1 MGCDIMDEKILYGA
15 VLVAAGALLA
25 LAMLSFLA
33 PPAAAQNQ
41 GAGQAGGAVLSGS
54 PPAECG
60 DINDPSNLQH
70 LSHHPDRFQECYKYV
85 DPVKFRQAV
94 GQDLSNFQR

>member
-1 MGCDIMDEKILYGA
+1 MDEKILYGA
-15 VLVAAGALLA
+15 VLVAAGALLS
-25 LAMLSFLA
+25 LAFLSFLA

-41 GAGQAGGAVLSGS
+41 GAGQPGPAIALGS
-54 PPAECG
+54 PPPECG

-85 DPVKFRQAV
+85 NPVKFKQAV

>member
-1 MGCDIMDEKILYGA
+1 MDDKIVFGA
-15 VLVAAGALLA
+15 VLVAAGALLSFA
-25 LAMLSFLA
+25 LLSFLA

-41 GAGQAGGAVLSGS
+41 GISGAGAAAVSGT

-85 DPVKFRQAV
+85 DPVKFKQAV